1 MLVLSIYLT
10 RSTNPVLSMTRFSL
24 LVLSLEMTRSLMLVL
39 SNPMTRSDR
48 LVLSDSMTRSPASAL
63 STEMTRSP
71 FFGSLR
77 PDDSFYDNGSL
88 T

>member
-1 MLVLSIYLT
+1 MLVLSFYLT

-48 LVLSDSMTRSPASAL
+48 LVLSDSMTRSP
-63 STEMTRSP
+63 